1 MHQWFTCFETTRSRH
16 TCILICFA
24 LLTQKKEKETH
35 LHTQPEEANLCSQRS
50 NPWNSFLKE
59 TDHGKLGRQTK
70 HASLLIS
77 GMREGKRKKNTTTT
91 TTSWREKQYLFEQ
104 AIHSHS
110 PASAHGCQ
118 AGPLACGNPG
128 LEHGI
133 LAWATP
139 PLGWAAKK
147 YAKELIAQEW

>member
-24 LLTQKKEKETH
+24 LLTQKKKRDSSP
-35 LHTQPEEANLCSQRS
+35 HTTWRSKSMQPKKQSVKLFPQR
-50 NPWNSFLKE
+50 N
-59 TDHGKLGRQTK
+59 DHGKLGRQTK

-77 GMREGKRKKNTTTT
+77 DMREGKREKNTT

-118 AGPLACGNPG
+118 AAPLACGNPG
-128 LEHGI
+128 MEHGI

-147 YAKELIAQEW
+147 YVKELIAQEW